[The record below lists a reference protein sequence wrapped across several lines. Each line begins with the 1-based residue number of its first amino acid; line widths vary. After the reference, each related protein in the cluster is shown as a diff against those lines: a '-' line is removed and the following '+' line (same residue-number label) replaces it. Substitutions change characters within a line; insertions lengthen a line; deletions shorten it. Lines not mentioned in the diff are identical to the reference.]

1 MKNGVVKIKNNKIR
15 KIKKKKRQNVMRL
28 QKMVSLGK

>member
-1 MKNGVVKIKNNKIR
+1 MKKGVVKIKNNKIR
-15 KIKKKKRQNVMRL
+15 KIKKKKRQNEMGL